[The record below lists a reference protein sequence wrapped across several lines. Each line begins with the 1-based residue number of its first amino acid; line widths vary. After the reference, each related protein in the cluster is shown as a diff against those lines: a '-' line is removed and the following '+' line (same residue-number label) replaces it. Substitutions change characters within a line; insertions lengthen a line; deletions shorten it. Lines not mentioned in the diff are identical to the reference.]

1 MKKILSIF
9 CLFCLLTTVISANN
23 EVENIVKEIRKEFTN
38 TNNEK
43 KYTVKTIQG
52 EGDFYTEFY
61 IKDKKI
67 KKIIFYHM
75 SVSQDTV
82 DEYYIEDDKIYFL
95 YSTLKT
101 HFLDEYGKEIKKAKL
116 EEKRYYFDKN
126 QELIRYIGPDKK
138 IYNKGSIPQEHINEG
153 EKYKV
158 ILEEDFLKNKVM

>member
-1 MKKILSIF
+1 MKKTLSIF
-9 CLFCLLTTVISANN
+9 CLFCLLTTAISANN
-23 EVENIVKEIRKEFTN
+23 EVENVVKEIRKEFTN
-38 TNNEK
+38 TNSEK

-67 KKIIFYHM
+67 KKIIFYYM
-75 SVSQDTV
+75 NVSQDVV
-82 DEYYIEDDKIYFL
+82 DEYYIKNDKIYFL
-95 YSTLKT
+95 YSKLKT
-101 HFLDEYGKEIKKAKL
+101 YFRNEYGKEIKKAEL

-138 IYNKGSIPQEHINEG
+138 IYNRGSIPQKYINEG
-153 EKYKV
+153 ENYKV